1 MAAELGVS
9 FVDIG
14 WLVFFAALASILAGR
29 FGIPPVLA
37 LLGTGVLIGP
47 HAFGLITENQVITFF
62 AEIGAV
68 LLLFSIGA
76 EFSLAKL
83 RQYGAKAFSIG
94 LIKLALVFWLSYQTA
109 RLLSLDGLTAL
120 YVAAI
125 LAITSTALTIKIL
138 EGHKLAKREEVPYLV
153 ASLVV
158 EDIFAIFALVFFST
172 SDQAGA
178 TTLGLATSI
187 LVALAVLSVAY
198 FVVLRLLGKMM
209 EWLDKY
215 HVEESLLFMGLT
227 LAIGFSYLAQTVG
240 LTASI
245 GAFLAGSLVAS
256 LPKGKT
262 LEQALAP
269 FALVFSAI
277 FFVSIGLAV
286 NLQSVL
292 NYGALVLVFG
302 VLGALYRF
310 LGAGMSMYL
319 NGFSSKSA
327 AFSGLA
333 MMAAGEFSLVIASQ
347 GAKAVS
353 GFDLVS
359 VTSSIVFLSTVI
371 MSLSVPRH
379 EAAYHIGKSLVPQ
392 VMQKSA
398 RRTASGLNA
407 IVNAFGQLPYTA
419 REEIQKF
426 KVDAAVVSIVIA
438 ATAALL
444 WVFGEGTVDLFGS
457 TLPWYA
463 VVLTLSA
470 LVLVPI
476 LLRIGQELFHVM
488 SYVERKTRSASAMN
502 WTALVILAGLL
513 LLIPFALTYWQRE
526 LGIGDIALLVLVL
539 VGGFYA
545 FNLKTSN
552 RESHSVFLSD
562 DRWNGKK
569 KK

>member
-9 FVDIG
+9 FVDVG
-14 WLVFFAALASILAGR
+14 WLVFFAAMASILAAR
-29 FGIPPVLA
+29 FGVPPVLA

-47 HAFGLITENQVITFF
+47 YALGLITENQVVAFF

-94 LIKLALVFWLSYQTA
+94 LIKLAVVFWLSYQTA
-109 RLLSLDGLTAL
+109 RLLSLDGLTSL

-138 EGHKLAKREEVPYLV
+138 EGHKLAGREEVPYLV

-172 SDQAGA
+172 SEQADA
-178 TTLGLATSI
+178 TALGLATSI
-187 LVALAVLSVAY
+187 LVALAVLGAAY
-198 FVVLRLLGKMM
+198 FVVLRLLGKIMD
-209 EWLDKY
+209 WLDQY
-215 HVEESLLFMGLT
+215 RVEEAVMFLGLT
-227 LAIGFSYLAQTVG
+227 LAIGFSFLAQNLG

-256 LPKGKT
+256 LPKGKA
-262 LEQALAP
+262 LEHALSP
-269 FALVFSAI
+269 FALVFSAV

-292 NYGALVLVFG
+292 DNAVLVLVFG
-302 VLGALYRF
+302 GLGALYRF
-310 LGAGMSMYL
+310 IGTGMSMYL
-319 NGFSSKSA
+319 NGFTSKSA

-333 MMAAGEFSLVIASQ
+333 MMAAGEFSLVIASS
-347 GAKAVS
+347 GAKVVS

-359 VTSSIVFLSTVI
+359 VTSAVVFLSTLLA
-371 MSLSVPRH
+371 SASVPH
-379 EAAYHIGKSLVPQ
+379 HAAAYRLGKNLMPQ
-392 VMQKSA
+392 FMQKSA
-398 RRTASGLNA
+398 RRTAVGLNM
-407 IVNAFGQLPYTA
+407 ILNGFSQLPYTA
-419 REEIQKF
+419 REQLQKF
-426 KVDAAVVSIVIA
+426 KVDAAVVSIVVS

-444 WVFGEGTVDLFGS
+444 WILGEGTVQILEYVV
-457 TLPWYA
+457 PWYA
-463 VVLTLSA
+463 VVLTASA
-470 LVLVPI
+470 LILLPI
-476 LLRIGQELFHVM
+476 MLRIGQELFAVL
-488 SYVERKTRSASAMN
+488 SYVERKTRLASTMN
-502 WTALVILAGLL
+502 WTALVVLAGLL
-513 LLIPFALTYWQRE
+513 LLIPFALAYWQRE

-552 RESHSVFLSD
+552 RKSNSVFLID
-562 DRWNGKK
+562 QRWNRKK
-569 KK
+569 K

>member
-9 FVDIG
+9 FVDVG
-14 WLVFFAALASILAGR
+14 WLVFFAALASILAAR
-29 FGIPPVLA
+29 FGVPPVLA
-37 LLGTGVLIGP
+37 LLGAGVLIGP
-47 HAFGLITENQVITFF
+47 HALGLITENQVVSFF

-68 LLLFSIGA
+68 LLLFTIGA
-76 EFSLAKL
+76 EFSLSKL

-94 LIKLALVFWLSYQTA
+94 LIKLAVVFWLSYQTA
-109 RLLSLDGLTAL
+109 RLLSLDGLTSL

-138 EGHKLAKREEVPYLV
+138 EGHQLASREEVPYLV

-178 TTLGLATSI
+178 TALGLATSI

-198 FVVLRLLGKMM
+198 FVVLRLLGKLM
-209 EWLDKY
+209 EWLDQY
-215 HVEESLLFMGLT
+215 SVQETTLFLGLT
-227 LAIGFSYLAQTVG
+227 LAIGFSFLAQSVG

-245 GAFLAGSLVAS
+245 GAFLAGSVVAS
-256 LPKGKT
+256 LPKGKA
-262 LEQALAP
+262 LEHALAP

-277 FFVSIGLAV
+277 FFVSIGLNV

-292 NYGALVLVFG
+292 DHGVLVIIFG
-302 VLGALYRF
+302 GLGALYRF
-310 LGAGMSMYL
+310 LGTGMSMYL

-347 GAKAVS
+347 GAKVVS

-359 VTSSIVFLSTVI
+359 VTSAVVFLSTLLV
-371 MSLSVPRH
+371 SVSVPH
-379 EAAYHIGKSLVPQ
+379 HAAAYRIGKNVVPQ
-392 VMQKSA
+392 FMQKSA
-398 RRTASGLNA
+398 RRTAVGLTMILNA
-407 IVNAFGQLPYTA
+407 FSQLPYTA
-419 REEIQKF
+419 REQLQKF
-426 KVDAAVVSIVIA
+426 KVDAAVVSIVIS

-444 WVFGEGTVDLFGS
+444 WIFGEGTVSLLGNVV
-457 TLPWYA
+457 PWYA
-463 VVLTLSA
+463 VILSIST
-470 LVLVPI
+470 LVLLPI
-476 LLRIGQELFHVM
+476 LFRIGQELFFVL
-488 SYVERKTRSASAMN
+488 SYVERKTRAASAMN

-552 RESHSVFLSD
+552 REANSVFLSD

-569 KK
+569 K